1 MVLSQLKKK
10 QALPSSNMG
19 ESQKH
24 YAKWKI
30 TDSKDATY
38 CVIPFIRH
46 SETGKT
52 IGEKLWLRG
61 LAGVRRG

>member
-1 MVLSQLKKK
+1 MIGTGNKK
-10 QALPSSNMG
+10 N

-30 TDSKDATY
+30 PDSKDATY

-52 IGEKLWLRG
+52 I
-61 LAGVRRG
+61 RREIRSMAPRSWV